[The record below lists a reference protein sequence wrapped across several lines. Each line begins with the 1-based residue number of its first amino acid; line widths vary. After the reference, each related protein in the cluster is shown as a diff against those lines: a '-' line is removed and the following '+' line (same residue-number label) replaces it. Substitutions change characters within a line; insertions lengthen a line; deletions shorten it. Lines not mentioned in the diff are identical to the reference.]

1 MRPKVPAVFA
11 DNRAWRVPMSSIS
24 SVTSVAAAASQL
36 MAETSFST
44 TVNGK
49 SYSGSVSY
57 SDGEYV
63 ASDPDLAGASATGSS
78 EIAAENNLATR
89 IDELV

>member
-1 MRPKVPAVFA
+1 MG
-11 DNRAWRVPMSSIS
+11 SIS
-24 SVTSVAAAASQL
+24 SVTAAASAASQL

-49 SYSGSVSY
+49 SYSASVSY

-63 ASDPDLAGASATGSS
+63 ASDPGLSGAEATGSS
-78 EIAAENNLATR
+78 EMAAENNLATR

>member
-1 MRPKVPAVFA
+1 MAGISLTSTTASTVNAL
-11 DNRAWRVPMSSIS
+11 MSN
-24 SVTSVAAAASQL
+24 AA
-36 MAETSFST
+36 FST

-49 SYSGSVSY
+49 NYSGNVSY

-63 ASDPDLAGASATGSS
+63 ASDPGLAGAEATGPS
-78 EIAAENNLATR
+78 ELAAENNLATR

>member
-1 MRPKVPAVFA
+1 MAG
-11 DNRAWRVPMSSIS
+11 IS
-24 SVTSVAAAASQL
+24 LTSTAASTVKKL
-36 MAETSFST
+36 MSNTTFST
-44 TVNGK
+44 IVNGK

-63 ASDPDLAGASATGSS
+63 ASDPGLAGAEAIGSS
-78 EIAAENNLATR
+78 ELAAENNLATR